1 MTGLDHRPPEE
12 RWNCFVLKRK
22 PEMRYL
28 EVKKARIEI
37 IPMID
42 IMLFLLVF
50 FAMLTL
56 RMIPTTGH
64 VSKLPTSSTAVTIPT
79 PKLLVEIREDGTLLV
94 ENNALTPA
102 QLTDLLRQR
111 GSKTAVTIAGNQT
124 ASLQQVM
131 NVIDAIKNGGATEI
145 GLATTRNAVDK

>member
-1 MTGLDHRPPEE
+1 
-12 RWNCFVLKRK
+12 
-22 PEMRYL
+22 MRYL
-28 EVKKARIEI
+28 ETKKPRIEI

-64 VSKLPTSSTAVTIPT
+64 VTKLPTSSTAVSIPP
-79 PKLLVEIREDGTLLV
+79 PKLLVEIRDDGMLFV
-94 ENNALTPA
+94 ESHLLTPA
-102 QLTDLLRQR
+102 QLTEQLRQR
-111 GSKTAVTIAGNQT
+111 DNSKTAVTIAGNQS

-131 NVIDAIKNGGATEI
+131 AAIDAIKKGGVTEV
-145 GLATTRNAVDK
+145 GLATRTASGG

>member
-1 MTGLDHRPPEE
+1 
-12 RWNCFVLKRK
+12 
-22 PEMRYL
+22 MRYF
-28 EVKKARIEI
+28 EVRKARIEI

-64 VSKLPTSSTAVTIPT
+64 VSKLPVSSTAQTIPS
-79 PKLLVEIREDGTLLV
+79 PKLLLEIRSGGELFVKGRATDADQITALV
-94 ENNALTPA
+94 RSSDPA
-102 QLTDLLRQR
+102 RL
-111 GSKTAVTIAGNQT
+111 AVTIAGGDD

-131 NVIDAIKNGGATEI
+131 TAIDAVRKGGATQI
-145 GLATTRNAVDK
+145 GLAARQAVR